1 MAGTIIADTIQ
12 ATSQQISLNV
22 GNTTILTASSTGLT
36 LIPTNNVN
44 INLTNSNVTLTN
56 ANITTANITTANITG
71 VATFSTGSA
80 ALPSITTAGDPDT
93 GIYFPSANT
102 IGFTRGGVEVGR
114 FDSNSANANFQFNSG
129 NGSVATAYGCRAWV
143 NFNGTGTVAI
153 RGSGNVTSIT
163 DNSTGNYTINFTN
176 ALSDTNYAAVF
187 GIDDNGN
194 IAAFCAA
201 PSGTKTTTAF
211 QVRSQVGVA
220 TIADS
225 ALLMVAIFR

>member
-36 LIPTNNVN
+36 LIPTTNVN
-44 INLTNSNVTLTN
+44 INVTNSNVTLTN
-56 ANITTANITTANITG
+56 ANITTANITG

-129 NGSVATAYGCRAWV
+129 FGSVATAYGCRAWV
-143 NFNGTGTVAI
+143 NFNGTGTPAI
-153 RGSGNVTSIT
+153 RASGNVSSIT
-163 DNSTGNYTINFTN
+163 DNGTGEYTVNFTTAMPDANYSVTGTCNNSSFFTDTLEPENYATSTIKVNTYSRGSSSTG
-176 ALSDTNYAAVF
+176 AS
-187 GIDDNGN
+187 
-194 IAAFCAA
+194 
-201 PSGTKTTTAF
+201 
-211 QVRSQVGVA
+211 A
-220 TIADS
+220 TYD
-225 ALLMVAIFR
+225 MTFVNVAIFR

>member
-36 LIPTNNVN
+36 LIPSNNVN
-44 INLTNSNVTLTN
+44 INVTNSNVTLTN

-129 NGSVATAYGCRAWV
+129 YGSVATAYGCRAWV

-153 RGSGNVTSIT
+153 RGSGNVSSIT
-163 DNSTGNYTINFTN
+163 DNGTGDYTVNFTT
-176 ALSDTNYAAVF
+176 AMPDTNYCAVGTPGPKGANSESF
-187 GIDDNGN
+187 TIFSYVSASAVRVNTSSGAGTVGDAIN
-194 IAAFCAA
+194 INC
-201 PSGTKTTTAF
+201 
-211 QVRSQVGVA
+211 V
-220 TIADS
+220 
-225 ALLMVAIFR
+225 IFR